1 MASTAAAVWTPL
13 YPGFL
18 YDPARFRSM
27 ITKEEGFVYDPVFRF
42 ETKDGA
48 AGGLLLHYDER
59 GFRVGPVPSFQGPGA
74 NLNIEA
80 LNIIVVVVVDI

>member
-27 ITKEEGFVYDPVFRF
+27 ITKEGFVYDPVFRF

-48 AGGLLLHYDER
+48 VGGLLLHYDER

>member
-59 GFRVGPVPSFQGPGA
+59 GFRVGPVPSFQGPA
-74 NLNIEA
+74 F
-80 LNIIVVVVVDI
+80 